1 VAAARSTFR
10 LEVVR
15 LAPRDL
21 VFLDES
27 GLDTR
32 MVRRYARAPRG
43 ERAVGTAPVGSYSR
57 LTIVGALAAEGL
69 LAPMH
74 VAAAMNTD
82 LFLAYLDQLLIP
94 ALVATKPGAVV
105 ILDNLKPHKVPA
117 VRAKLEAAGLRLL
130 YLPPYSPDFS
140 PIEPAWSKLKA
151 LLRAAAA
158 RTLPA
163 LETALATAL
172 DAITTTDIRGWFA
185 HCGYALAPE

>member
-1 VAAARSTFR
+1 VAAARAAFQLELAR
-10 LEVVR
+10 LQAGE
-15 LAPRDL
+15 L
-21 VFLDES
+21 VFIDES
-27 GLDTR
+27 GIDTR
-32 MVRRYARAPRG
+32 LVRRFARAPRG
-43 ERAVGTAPVGSYSR
+43 ERAVGRAPVGSYRR

-69 LAPMH
+69 LAPLS
-74 VAAAMNTD
+74 VEAAMNTD
-82 LFLAYLDQLLIP
+82 LFLAYLDQVLIP
-94 ALVATKPGAVV
+94 ALVAKKPGAVV

-163 LETALATAL
+163 LEAALAAAL
-172 DAITTTDIRGWFA
+172 DAITTADIRGWFA
-185 HCGYALAPE
+185 HCGYTLAPE

>member
-1 VAAARSTFR
+1 MVAARAAFQLELAR
-10 LEVVR
+10 LQAGE
-15 LAPRDL
+15 L
-21 VFLDES
+21 VFIDES
-27 GLDTR
+27 GIDTR
-32 MVRRYARAPRG
+32 LVRRFARAPRG
-43 ERAVGTAPVGSYSR
+43 ERAVGRAPVGSYRR

-69 LAPMH
+69 LAPLS
-74 VAAAMNTD
+74 VEAAMNTD
-82 LFLAYLDQLLIP
+82 LFLAYLDQVLIP

-117 VRAKLEAAGLRLL
+117 VRATLEAAGLRLL

-163 LETALATAL
+163 LEAALAAAL
-172 DAITTTDIRGWFA
+172 DAITTADIRGWFA
-185 HCGYALAPE
+185 HCGYTLAPE